1 VVRTALDPV
10 KGSVPAPILKRYWLE
25 GNLKLLSKYVK
36 NWRRLPEKFVASLSA
51 TKEYTVVEPFGPLY
65 SLNVTPPIVGVATG
79 DPELEMGPAPP
90 RAASQTMIS
99 YWLEPVAVDE
109 VNMS

>member
-1 VVRTALDPV
+1 MLR
-10 KGSVPAPILKRYWLE
+10 RYWLE

-36 NWRRLPEKFVASLSA
+36 NCRRLPEKLVVSLSA

-65 SLNVTPPIVGVATG
+65 SLNLTPPIVGVAAG
-79 DPELEMGPAPP
+79 DPVLEIGPAPP

-99 YWLEPVAVDE
+99 YWLEPVALDE
-109 VNMS
+109 VNIS